1 MKKLFFILL
10 TGIMTASLA
19 GCGKG
24 KEAGSKPE
32 YTPLIREDLMW
43 NTEELFNRAV
53 TVEKGETGDYANA
66 NGTTEA
72 IFYDGPEYNGKPT
85 KVFAYVGFP
94 SAPMPEGGYP
104 AVILVHGGGGC
115 AFFEWV
121 EYWNGKGYAAIAPD
135 FYAQQYG
142 SYKLQNGKAPKNP
155 DGGPVDS
162 GSFRNTAEDY
172 KDSWVYHSV
181 YNIIS
186 AHNILLSDERVNE
199 NKTGLTGISWGSVLT
214 CIAAGVDYR
223 FGAFAPVYGTGFLL
237 ETPGVSSRD
246 YFEMPYDAAE
256 WMRYYDPASYLTYCN
271 RPIMFSIG
279 TNDSFFSPVLQQQS
293 ADLCEGPVY
302 HCFRAELRHYHRW
315 KDEEGMIHVA
325 DFMDFVLS
333 GKAAPFVVESEALD
347 GRELTVTLSDGSSV
361 KQIRVCYTLSTEGN
375 STQWKWSLFGVNP
388 KEFDGNKLTVTLPEN
403 AEYCFFEFS
412 DGAFDEY
419 FQSTRLYSLEK

>member
-1 MKKLFFILL
+1 
-10 TGIMTASLA
+10 MTASLA

-199 NKTGLTGISWGSVLT
+199 NKTGLTGISWGS
-214 CIAAGVDYR
+214 C
-223 FGAFAPVYGTGFLL
+223 LL
-237 ETPGVSSRD
+237 YTSPSPRD
-246 YFEMPYDAAE
+246 H
-256 WMRYYDPASYLTYCN
+256 
-271 RPIMFSIG
+271 G
-279 TNDSFFSPVLQQQS
+279 
-293 ADLCEGPVY
+293 
-302 HCFRAELRHYHRW
+302 
-315 KDEEGMIHVA
+315 
-325 DFMDFVLS
+325 
-333 GKAAPFVVESEALD
+333 
-347 GRELTVTLSDGSSV
+347 
-361 KQIRVCYTLSTEGN
+361 
-375 STQWKWSLFGVNP
+375 
-388 KEFDGNKLTVTLPEN
+388 
-403 AEYCFFEFS
+403 
-412 DGAFDEY
+412 
-419 FQSTRLYSLEK
+419 